1 MPVRPSYVE
10 LRIHGVSGTTPE
22 DMLGTTQVEDVAG
35 DELVRFVRAAEPTAG
50 ELPGDGVLEAVS
62 WGRLTSGL
70 AAQAAWVVML
80 PFALVNL
87 AMWTSRSFT
96 ETSSRPRAARV
107 RAAASRGCVRLLG
120 LTVTVVVTLAAALL
134 AMDLVGWQC
143 GRVACAVVSDR
154 LAFAEAWS
162 RGARVAVASAVPVV
176 VLAAIAWLSHRVS
189 LRYEAASPSDLTE
202 PGAASGTRRTAGAG
216 AASGTG
222 AQPEPTQP
230 LVEQQPNLFSPL
242 MWHAEPM
249 VQRLRCVHLS
259 VGWASVGVLLVWAV
273 REQVGAAVLR
283 GGVDSALW
291 WAATACLALVIVAG
305 GLLVALPTGWVA
317 WTERPLQH
325 QGAVATALQLLA
337 LAGVGLAAASFAR
350 TVDGL
355 AEDVTG
361 PIPGL
366 GGVLAVV
373 VWVQVAV
380 LLALGGVQ
388 LSWSRI
394 DHAVDRAAGWV
405 LDRLVPRPVR
415 RLLTARST
423 VRHPVRT
430 ARALRALSRDRAR
443 TRSADEAEPQRGRA
457 DARPDSDDPQ
467 RGRGAPLPGRDAAR
481 SDGPRRTLAARL
493 RDGVAGRKAR
503 AQRRAERRAAP
514 PTPRPESQLPA
525 FLGLAPWVVAA
536 SGVLLAYVYAAGLTL
551 RIGALLTP
559 TDPDEGAL
567 AVPALLTWASGGFAV
582 VVALAVL
589 TGAVAFVLVSRV
601 PARDVV
607 GVVETFVHHHALR
620 PADRPTAYSD
630 WRDDFRI
637 RRIVRARRLQR
648 LVQARWI
655 LDGLGCASILGV
667 LIAVAALTSS
677 IEPLASLMRG
687 RPAPGPEVAVAPDA
701 ATSDVTW
708 PVAVGSGLS
717 AAGSWALTALAVGVI
732 GLVVAGWRS
741 PAVRRRVGVA
751 WDVLSFWPRG
761 GHPFAPPSYTE
772 RAVPQIVARTRFL
785 AREPATRPRVLLSGH
800 SQGSVLA
807 AAVVAQLRTLDAA
820 EGFPAG
826 QGTLARVA
834 LLTHGSPLGRLYQP
848 LFPQYFSG
856 AELVPATAPA
866 GDATGARAARHEV
879 GGPEQLRVLDAALG
893 GRWLNLWRDT
903 DPIGSSLASALHGH
917 DIECRDPLDYLLDEE
932 RAAYPPVHGHSD
944 YPGACEYVRA
954 REHLVGVPASGGGPD
969 GCTRCVPTGGGATT
983 TAAAGAGEATGEDE
997 AAGSAAATSGT
1008 TTVAPATANGTVAPA
1023 PAGATGATT
1032 TAPPADAT
1040 GATAAAVSAGT
1051 TGATTAPPAEATGAP
1066 VSTTPP
1072 GTFPVPAP

>member
-35 DELVRFVRAAEPTAG
+35 DALVRFVRAAEPAARD
-50 ELPGDGVLEAVS
+50 LPGGGVLEAVS

-96 ETSSRPRAARV
+96 ATGSRPRSARTGAT
-107 RAAASRGCVRLLG
+107 RAAASRGSVRLLG
-120 LTVTVVVTLAAALL
+120 LTVTVVVTLATALL
-134 AMDLVGWQC
+134 AMDLVAWQC
-143 GRVACAVVSDR
+143 GRVACAAVSDR
-154 LAFAEAWS
+154 LAFAEGWS

-189 LRYEAASPSDLTE
+189 LRYEAASPSDLTA
-202 PGAASGTRRTAGAG
+202 PGAARGTDGASAASGAHAGAG
-216 AASGTG
+216 TAASPATSPSPDP
-222 AQPEPTQP
+222 ASRA
-230 LVEQQPNLFSPL
+230 EQQPTLFSPL

-273 REQVGAAVLR
+273 RDQVGDAVLR
-283 GGVDSALW
+283 GGADSALW
-291 WAATACLALVIVAG
+291 WSASVCLVLVVVAG
-305 GLLVALPTGWVA
+305 VLLVALPTRWVA
-317 WTERPLQH
+317 WTERPLRR
-325 QGAVATALQLLA
+325 QGSVATALQVLA

-373 VWVQVAV
+373 VWVQVGV
-380 LLALGGVQ
+380 LLLLGGVQ

-394 DHAVDRAAGWV
+394 DHAVRRAAGRL
-405 LDRLVPRPVR
+405 LDRLVPR
-415 RLLTARST
+415 RLRSARTAWSA

-430 ARALRALSRDRAR
+430 ARHLGARRRDRRRAGA
-443 TRSADEAEPQRGRA
+443 ADRVEPQ
-457 DARPDSDDPQ
+457 
-467 RGRGAPLPGRDAAR
+467 PGR
-481 SDGPRRTLAARL
+481 PRRTLVDRL
-493 RDGVAGRKAR
+493 RDRVALRASR
-503 AQRRAERRAAP
+503 AQRRAEHRAAP
-514 PTPRPESQLPA
+514 PAPRPESQLPA

-536 SGVLLAYVYAAGLTL
+536 SGVLLAYVYTAGVTL

-589 TGAVAFVLVSRV
+589 AGVVGFLLVSRV

-607 GVVETFVHHHALR
+607 GVVETFVRHHALPPAER
-620 PADRPTAYSD
+620 PAAYRE

-687 RPAPGPEVAVAPDA
+687 RLAPGAVPEALVAPDA
-701 ATSDVTW
+701 GEEVAW
-708 PVAVGSGLS
+708 PVTVGSALS
-717 AAGSWALTALAVGVI
+717 AAGSWALTALAVGVVA
-732 GLVVAGWRS
+732 LVVAGWRS
-741 PAVRRRVGVA
+741 PVVRRRAGVA

-785 AREPATRPRVLLSGH
+785 AREPAPWPRVLLSGH

-807 AAVVAQLRTLDAA
+807 AAVVAQLSALDDA
-820 EGFPAG
+820 EGRSRG
-826 QGTLARVA
+826 DGTLARVA

-848 LFPQYFSG
+848 LFPQYFGG
-856 AELVPATAPA
+856 AELVRPTARREATDDTDDSAAAAEGTVAAEAAVADVAA
-866 GDATGARAARHEV
+866 GRSARRRV
-879 GGPEQLRVLDAALG
+879 GGPEQLRELDRALG
-893 GRWLNLWRDT
+893 RRWLNLWRDT
-903 DPIGSSLASALHGH
+903 DPIGSSLASALGDH
-917 DIECRDPLDYLLDEE
+917 DVECRDPLDYLLDEE
-932 RAAYPPVHGHSD
+932 HAAYPPVHGHGD
-944 YPGACEYVRA
+944 YPGAREYVRA
-954 REHLVGVPASGGGPD
+954 REHLVGVRVSLAGLD
-969 GCTRCVPTGGGATT
+969 GCTRCLPASGPT
-983 TAAAGAGEATGEDE
+983 AGEGDPVR
-997 AAGSAAATSGT
+997 SA
-1008 TTVAPATANGTVAPA
+1008 
-1023 PAGATGATT
+1023 
-1032 TAPPADAT
+1032 
-1040 GATAAAVSAGT
+1040 
-1051 TGATTAPPAEATGAP
+1051 
-1066 VSTTPP
+1066 
-1072 GTFPVPAP
+1072 FPVPAP